1 MSTPSIVCDIAGAYL
16 DSAQTLGRRTGE
28 LHNALASDTATPA
41 FAPEMLGRDDLE
53 RLVAAAVAQSRRAT
67 SLLQERLPSL
77 PQEVSELAQIA
88 IERAEPA
95 IRGIQERRSLDLTTA
110 RVRIHGDY
118 HLGQVLW
125 SEGDFYII
133 DFEGEPARPLDVRRA
148 KQSPMKDVAGM
159 LRSFSYAM
167 YAALFSYTSARRS
180 EFPRLEQW
188 GRLWQTWIS
197 AAFVKGYLSAAGSA
211 PFLPSDPVQRAT
223 LLDLFL
229 MDKAF
234 YELAY
239 ELNNRPD
246 WVRIPLRG
254 IVELVRG

>member
-1 MSTPSIVCDIAGAYL
+1 
-16 DSAQTLGRRTGE
+16 
-28 LHNALASDTATPA
+28 
-41 FAPEMLGRDDLE
+41 
-53 RLVAAAVAQSRRAT
+53 
-67 SLLQERLPSL
+67 
-77 PQEVSELAQIA
+77 
-88 IERAEPA
+88 
-95 IRGIQERRSLDLTTA
+95 
-110 RVRIHGDY
+110 
-118 HLGQVLW
+118 
-125 SEGDFYII
+125 
-133 DFEGEPARPLDVRRA
+133 
-148 KQSPMKDVAGM
+148 M

-180 EFPRLEQW
+180 EFTRLEQW
-188 GRLWQTWIS
+188 GRLWQTWMS